1 MITRALAV
9 AKDIIFGCACTPPIK
24 NICSPLRAARMHI
37 SNALKVRSKALSYE
51 LERSKV
57 TERQSEASHRDHEVS
72 GSTASVEWA
81 HAGALSCSYLVH
93 KFEKGQCREPDV
105 KNRKTEVQPTCNHT

>member
-1 MITRALAV
+1 
-9 AKDIIFGCACTPPIK
+9 
-24 NICSPLRAARMHI
+24 MHI
-37 SNALKVRSKALSYE
+37 SNALKALGALSYE

-81 HAGALSCSYLVH
+81 HAGALSCHIWYTNLKKVNA
-93 KFEKGQCREPDV
+93 ENQM
-105 KNRKTEVQPTCNHT
+105 